1 MTLKDRIGNE
11 YFEWMYDMVAGERYP
26 APFSFRKLL
35 AYLHN
40 TEFVYTIPLD
50 RNRAE
55 DGISLRR
62 RFVIDQDCEDML
74 GYLDGPCSV
83 LELMVATAICCEERF
98 MDDPDVGNRTH
109 VWFWD
114 MVTNLGLG
122 SMTDNHYDRRR
133 VERAVDR
140 FLAREYEPDGTG
152 GLFKVRNCRYDL
164 RDVEIWYQMCYYL
177 NGILGV

>member
-1 MTLKDRIGNE
+1 MTLRDRIGNE

-62 RFVIDQDCEDML
+62 RFVTDQDCEDAL
-74 GYLDGPCSV
+74 GYLEGPCSV

-98 MDDPDVGNRTH
+98 MDDPDIGNRTH

-114 MVTNLGLG
+114 MINNLGLG

-140 FLAREYEPDGTG
+140 FLAREYEPDGKG
-152 GLFKVRNCRYDL
+152 GLFRVRDCKFDL
-164 RDVEIWYQMCYYL
+164 RNVEIWYQMCFYL

>member
-1 MTLKDRIGNE
+1 MTLKDRIGNG

-50 RNRAE
+50 KNRAI

-62 RFVIDQDCEDML
+62 RFLIDIDREDL
-74 GYLDGPCSV
+74 LDYLDGPCSV
-83 LELMVATAICCEERF
+83 LELMIATAICCEERF

-152 GLFKVRNCRYDL
+152 GLFRVRNCKHDL
-164 RDVEIWYQMCYYL
+164 RDVEIWYQMCFYL